1 LYPGDILY
9 VPFSWA
15 KNLVTS
21 GAPGI
26 AASAASA
33 AVYAAP

>member
-1 LYPGDILY
+1 

-15 KNLVTS
+15 KNLITS
-21 GAPGI
+21 GAPGM